1 MSVGPVRR
9 SPPRRT
15 GPLRPKNSIARL
27 TLPCEA
33 SNRSHGIQERQTA
46 NGRRHPIC
54 LFGPGSATVSRDGQA
69 RDTQE
74 ANSPAASITGDA
86 PTIAELQALARRA
99 RLLVIETVARSGA
112 GHVGGPLSAMDL
124 LIALFFRVLR
134 VQPDQ
139 PAWPERDRFV
149 LSKGHSAIGLYTAM
163 ALRGYFPVEELATFD
178 HAGSRLQGH
187 PDVTRLPGLDASSGS
202 LGQGLAVGVG
212 MAMGARRRGL
222 DNHTWVMLGDGELQ
236 EGQVWESMPIA
247 VRYGLGN
254 LTAIVDRNGLQQ
266 YGWPLLPDE
275 RHRGDRR
282 DPWAG
287 TSVRTAFEAFGW
299 RVLDIDGHDYDAI
312 LGACA
317 EASAA
322 SFGDVPTMILAQ
334 TVKGR
339 GFSLSEGAS
348 EWHSKVATADE
359 VEAAR
364 AELGANGE
372 DA

>member
-163 ALRGYFPVEELATFD
+163 ALRGYFPVEPSDLSSPQPPQP
-178 HAGSRLQGH
+178 AGRSPVAR
-187 PDVTRLPGLDASSGS
+187 DGLRETTGRAERAWCQDRAGDQIRDSIAGTHLEINARRVSNTQARVGEEEQEVRMRRNEPS
-202 LGQGLAVGVG
+202 LGI
-212 MAMGARRRGL
+212 
-222 DNHTWVMLGDGELQ
+222 DDGES
-236 EGQVWESMPIA
+236 GFCHA
-247 VRYGLGN
+247 
-254 LTAIVDRNGLQQ
+254 
-266 YGWPLLPDE
+266 
-275 RHRGDRR
+275 
-282 DPWAG
+282 
-287 TSVRTAFEAFGW
+287 
-299 RVLDIDGHDYDAI
+299 HD
-312 LGACA
+312 
-317 EASAA
+317 
-322 SFGDVPTMILAQ
+322 
-334 TVKGR
+334 
-339 GFSLSEGAS
+339 
-348 EWHSKVATADE
+348 
-359 VEAAR
+359 
-364 AELGANGE
+364 
-372 DA
+372 